1 MCNLRWETLKW
12 HIVNSNSNQL
22 SVTDRIQNED
32 IGLFSENIF
41 EKYSVLLLDLWFFHA
56 QFLNILLCVWVQ
68 SLCVYMQSYFGKVA
82 LVVMSAKHVIP
93 DPEMLSQYCVDAL
106 QEMKKAAVSL
116 KA

>member
-1 MCNLRWETLKW
+1 MKILA
-12 HIVNSNSNQL
+12 
-22 SVTDRIQNED
+22 
-32 IGLFSENIF
+32 FSEKILENLSSAARLMIF
-41 EKYSVLLLDLWFFHA
+41 PCK
-56 QFLNILLCVWVQ
+56 FLNILLCVWVQ

>member
-1 MCNLRWETLKW
+1 M
-12 HIVNSNSNQL
+12 
-22 SVTDRIQNED
+22 
-32 IGLFSENIF
+32 
-41 EKYSVLLLDLWFFHA
+41 
-56 QFLNILLCVWVQ
+56 Q

-93 DPEMLSQYCVDAL
+93 DPETLSQYCVDAL